1 MEGMTIM
8 RVSRENQSILS
19 MGTTND
25 DKSRSLSHPLDQ
37 ILPTF
42 NLSKDASFIPT
53 LKLRTRNDR
62 NKERNTANFQKD
74 HVKK

>member
-1 MEGMTIM
+1 MGGMTIM

-19 MGTTND
+19 LATTHD
-25 DKSRSLSHPLDQ
+25 EKSKSPSHPLDQ
-37 ILPTF
+37 VLPTF

-53 LKLRTRNDR
+53 LKMRHRHDR